1 MKQHVF
7 QLMEPAEEAGWSG
20 KLVEFGL
27 IGLVLA
33 NVLAVVLET
42 VPDIGPPN
50 AEFFERLED
59 VSLVVFAIEYVV
71 RLWSCTCMTA
81 YQRPI
86 LGRLRFAVQPMSLVD
101 LLAISPLFLYG
112 LDIDLRALRTV
123 RMIRLLRL
131 LKLARYFEGLAVL
144 GRVLREKGPELLSM
158 LFVMFLVLVVA
169 STFMYRLENGVNPAF
184 SSIPA
189 AMWWGVAT
197 LTTIGYGDI
206 VPVTPGGKVFGA
218 FIAVLGIGMFA
229 IPAGLL
235 GSAFAHELNE
245 RRDAR
250 RRQQEQL
257 RQNSGN
263 RSN

>member
-1 MKQHVF
+1 MKQKVF
-7 QLMEPAEEAGWSG
+7 QLLEPAEEAGWTG

-33 NVLAVVLET
+33 NVLGVVLET
-42 VPDIGPPN
+42 VPEIGTSN
-50 AEFFERLED
+50 AAFLEHLEE
-59 VSLVVFAIEYVV
+59 VSLLVFTVEYLL

-81 YQRPI
+81 YRQPI
-86 LGRLRFAVQPMSLVD
+86 RGRLRFAVQPMSLID
-101 LLAISPLFLYG
+101 LMAISPLLLYG
-112 LDIDLRALRTV
+112 FDIDLRALRAV

-131 LKLARYFEGLAVL
+131 LKLARYFDGLYVL
-144 GRVLREKGPELLSM
+144 GRVVKEKGPELVSI

-206 VPVTPGGKVFGA
+206 VPVTPGGKIFGA

-245 RRDAR
+245 RRDAK
-250 RRQQEQL
+250 RRQHEQ
-257 RQNSGN
+257 RKGQGPQP
-263 RSN
+263 R

>member
-1 MKQHVF
+1 MKQQVY
-7 QLMEPAEEAGWSG
+7 QLLEPNEEAGLSG
-20 KLVEFGL
+20 KLVELGL

-50 AEFFERLED
+50 AVFFERLED
-59 VSLVVFAIEYVV
+59 VSLVVFTLEYVL
-71 RLWSCTCMTA
+71 RLWSCTHLSE
-81 YQRPI
+81 YQHPV
-86 LGRLRFAVQPMSLVD
+86 LGRLRFALHPMILVD

-112 LDIDLRALRTV
+112 LDFDMRALRAL

-131 LKLARYFEGLAVL
+131 LKLARYFEGLSVL
-144 GRVLREKGPELLSM
+144 GRVMREKGPELLSM

-169 STFMYRLENGVNPAF
+169 STFMYRLESGVNPAF

-206 VPVTPGGKVFGA
+206 VPVTPGGKIFGA

-250 RRQQEQL
+250 RRQQEQQ
-257 RQNSGN
+257 RPGHGPRPS
-263 RSN
+263 